1 MNNRNIQVNYV
12 TGNLFLLLLAVIPVI
27 SVSCEKE
34 VILDLADREGLY
46 LIVEGNIDDSSPEQ
60 WIRLSNSSSYY
71 DVSKGLPVRNAIVTV
86 NDGETDFVFTES
98 NADSLM
104 GYYINDRI
112 GGELNYGYY
121 NLTIEHE
128 GEIFTAWS
136 EYRPVPEIDSI
147 TVRLSFFSLIGLTD
161 EKRYDIYIH
170 FSELQEKGDHYLV
183 DLDISGRLETARP
196 AQKTVI
202 SDENLEKYV
211 SLPVATVGE
220 NDLKEGDILTLKLR
234 SISREQYEFYQ
245 IFFFQTDL
253 SGNPFAGAPPANIPT
268 NLSEGARGFFQV
280 SSVTS
285 ASKEFRSRS
294 R

>member
-1 MNNRNIQVNYV
+1 MNNRNILINKV
-12 TGNLFLLLLAVIPVI
+12 TGNLWLLLLAVIPVI

-34 VILDLADREGLY
+34 VILDLSDREGLY
-46 LIVEGNIDDSSPEQ
+46 LIVEGNIDDTSPEQ

-71 DVSKGLPVRNAIVTV
+71 EVSKGHPVRNAIVTV
-86 NDGETDFVFTES
+86 HDGETDFVFTES
-98 NADSLM
+98 NVDSLM

-112 GGELNYGYY
+112 GGELNYGSY

-128 GEIFTAWS
+128 GEIFTARS

-170 FSELQEKGDHYLV
+170 FSELQGKGDHYLV

-285 ASKEFRSRS
+285 ASKEFRSGTG
-294 R
+294 